1 MPGVGLSSGY
11 SLSILDF
18 EIILITKD
26 VEMTSTWRR
35 LFALLAVFGLL
46 AAACGSDDSDSASE
60 AEPEAE
66 AVDFKIGLVTDTGKV
81 DDKSFNQSAWE
92 GAQEAAAAIGA
103 EVDYIETEASKDYE
117 ANIQLFLDDGA
128 NVIVTVGF
136 GMGEATIAAANA
148 NPEVMFIGVDQGQWG
163 GVIPNLAGLIFP
175 EDKSGFLAGALAG
188 MLTESNI
195 VGAFLGTDLVPPVVA
210 FKEGWENGARYTNP
224 SVKTISTYHPG
235 GIDVAFG
242 DPEWGATTSRQVID
256 QGADIIFGA
265 GGSTGNGALI
275 EVASTEGLYC
285 VGVDTDQWGTVPEAQ
300 PCLVTSAMKLI
311 DVGVASLIADAY
323 AGVME
328 GGNSMGEVGLAPYH
342 DFESTVTAEMR
353 ATLDEV
359 LAGLTDGSIS
369 TGYPLS

>member
-1 MPGVGLSSGY
+1 M
-11 SLSILDF
+11 
-18 EIILITKD
+18 
-26 VEMTSTWRR
+26 
-35 LFALLAVFGLL
+35 
-46 AAACGSDDSDSASE
+46 
-60 AEPEAE
+60 
-66 AVDFKIGLVTDTGKV
+66 
-81 DDKSFNQSAWE
+81 
-92 GAQEAAAAIGA
+92 
-103 EVDYIETEASKDYE
+103 
-117 ANIQLFLDDGA
+117 
-128 NVIVTVGF
+128 
-136 GMGEATIAAANA
+136 
-148 NPEVMFIGVDQGQWG
+148 
-163 GVIPNLAGLIFP
+163 
-175 EDKSGFLAGALAG
+175 
-188 MLTESNI
+188 
-195 VGAFLGTDLVPPVVA
+195 
-210 FKEGWENGARYTNP
+210 
-224 SVKTISTYHPG
+224 
-235 GIDVAFG
+235 
-242 DPEWGATTSRQVID
+242 ID

-353 ATLDEV
+353 EKLDEV